1 MMQSS
6 GKETKHRQELV
17 VQSGPL
23 IAHCVRLEP
32 GADLIPSLFQ
42 IVRQTQSSALCILS
56 AVGSL
61 EEVKLRMANACRTL
75 SSTETASGT
84 RKRKRDESN
93 GDDGDDSHEGASG
106 PADTTNGSNDHGGGG
121 GENSE
126 QLIKTWNERL
136 EIVSFVGTFG
146 IDNTKHLHMSV
157 SDKNGNVY
165 GGHVMSGK
173 IYTTLE
179 LVLGS
184 VQGVTFARESDPR
197 TGYTELV
204 VKSSSVSLLNFDK
217 TG

>member
-1 MMQSS
+1 MPSS
-6 GKETKHRQELV
+6 GNETQHRQELV
-17 VQSGPL
+17 IQSGPL

-61 EEVKLRMANACRTL
+61 EEVKLRMANACRT
-75 SSTETASGT
+75 SSFTETTCDTG
-84 RKRKRDESN
+84 KRKRDEGN
-93 GDDGDDSHEGASG
+93 GDGGDNSHERPSNL
-106 PADTTNGSNDHGGGG
+106 ADSTNNGSNAHGGDGPVD
-121 GENSE
+121 SE

-146 IDNTKHLHMSV
+146 IDDTKHLHMSV

-165 GGHVMSGK
+165 GGHVMSGR
-173 IYTTLE
+173 IFTTLE

-204 VKSSSVSLLNFDK
+204 VKSSSVSTEF
-217 TG
+217 